1 MAGRIN
7 TYTLLRKIHLYAGFA
22 LMAFLLMYFITGYI
36 LTHEGMFPNQD
47 PVETTEELE
56 VEIPDNISIDD
67 LPVYIQ
73 EKFSLKGQRKKPNIW
88 KTGEIAIKYIR
99 PGYINDVVLS
109 ADKSTLSIKRQK
121 LSTRRTLIL
130 FHRLEK
136 YGGGLLYDLYI
147 LMMDL
152 SSVALILFAASGV
165 YMWLK
170 LEKNKIWGVLFLSA
184 GIIYTLVVVLSIMN
198 G

>member
-1 MAGRIN
+1 M
-7 TYTLLRKIHLYAGFA
+7 YTLIRKIHLYAGFA

-36 LTHEGMFPNQD
+36 LTHEGMFPNPD

-56 VEIPDNISIDD
+56 VNIPANISVDD
-67 LPVYIQ
+67 LPVYLQ
-73 EKFSLKGQRKKPNIW
+73 EKFNLKGQRKKPNVW

-99 PGYINDVVLS
+99 PGYINDVLLS
-109 ADKSTLSIKRQK
+109 SDKTTLSIKRQK

-130 FHRLEK
+130 FHRMEK
-136 YGGGLLYDLYI
+136 YGGGFLYDLYI

-152 SSVALILFAASGV
+152 SSVSLILFAGSGV
-165 YMWLK
+165 YMWMK
-170 LEKNKIWGVLFLSA
+170 LEKNKTWGILFLAA
-184 GIIYTLVVVLSIMN
+184 GIIYTLSVVLSIMK